1 MFKDLK
7 YLFAYIAPVSAIC
20 GFYLGGW
27 WYYAAFLVGFVFIP
41 LLETTMPVNGSNLSY
56 EEELSQVK
64 KPWFDLLIYLNLPI
78 LFFILYLF
86 FTAIGKEGLNTYEYI
101 GLILSMSVIMGS
113 TGINVAHELGHR
125 VNVIETTMAKFMLM
139 PALYMH
145 FNIEHNLGHHKHVAT
160 DEDPSSARL
169 GESVYKFW
177 IRSTVNSYINAWKI
191 EHTRLKKAGL
201 SIVSYHNE
209 MILFQLAQL
218 AYLITIYV
226 LFGMKG
232 LIAGVLVAIGGF
244 LMLETVNYIEHYGLR
259 RNILPNGRY
268 EPASFIHS
276 WNSNHELGRIF
287 LYELTRHS
295 DHHFKSTRKYQV
307 LRHFDESPQL
317 PYGYP
322 SSILLSLIPPLW
334 FRIMNNRVKAAQ
346 LSN

>member
-7 YLFAYIAPVSAIC
+7 YLFAYIAPMSAIY
-20 GFYLGGW
+20 GFYTGGW
-27 WYYAAFLVGFVFIP
+27 WYYSAFVVGFIIIP
-41 LLETTMPVNGSNLSY
+41 IFETVLQGNGSNLSA
-56 EEELSQVK
+56 EEEVVQLNKS
-64 KPWFDLLIYLNLPI
+64 WFDFLIYLNLPLLI
-78 LFFILYLF
+78 FILYLF
-86 FTAIGKEGLNTYEYI
+86 FTAITKDGLHSFEYI

-125 VNVIETTMAKFMLM
+125 ENVIEKTLGKIMLM

-145 FNIEHNLGHHKHVAT
+145 FNIEHNLGHHKNVAT

-177 IRSTVNSYINAWKI
+177 LRSIVYGYINAWKI
-191 EHTRLKKAGL
+191 ENGRLKRSGL
-201 SIVSYHNE
+201 AIISYHNE
-209 MILFQLAQL
+209 MIIFQLIQL
-218 AYLITIYV
+218 VYLITV
-226 LFGMKG
+226 FALFGFSG
-232 LIAGVLVAIGGF
+232 LIAGVLAAIGGF

-259 RNILPNGRY
+259 RKLQANGRY
-268 EPASFIHS
+268 EPVSFIHS

-322 SSILLSLIPPLW
+322 GSILISLIPPLW
-334 FRIMNNRVKAAQ
+334 FHIMNNRVKAAQ
-346 LSN
+346 LTN